1 MNNSDSIQRTPAIKK
16 AKQLA
21 KLLRKE
27 QPDYDYLR
35 NIFRYLRQELEVPV
49 KQKGKKLP
57 KVPKE
62 QELKKFYQTVWQTRN
77 TQDLLIIK
85 TFLYTGVRVSE
96 LVSIKI
102 EDVNLDICQIRV
114 NKGKG
119 NKDRMVPFPQTF
131 KEVLALHINQM
142 GEKGAKYLFE
152 SMRKKP
158 YTDRGIRKMIK
169 RYADQAG
176 LENSLSPHQFRHF
189 LLTWLKKQGIDDAL
203 IQPYSGHA
211 SRKSL
216 EVYSQLSLNDAQ
228 NSYEDAMN
236 KFPL

>member
-1 MNNSDSIQRTPAIKK
+1 MSTPNHIDRTPARKK

-27 QPDYDYLR
+27 SPDYDYLR
-35 NIFRYLRQELEVPV
+35 NIFRYLRQELDVPV
-49 KQKGKKLP
+49 KQKKNKLP
-57 KVPKE
+57 KVPQE
-62 QELKKFYQTVWQTRN
+62 QELKRFYQAVWKTRN

-96 LVSIKI
+96 LVAIKL
-102 EDVNLDICQIRV
+102 EDIDLDQCQIRI
-114 NKGKG
+114 NQGKG
-119 NKDRMVPFPQTF
+119 SKDRLVPFPESF
-131 KEVLALHINQM
+131 REVLAVHINQM
-142 GEKGAKYLFE
+142 EQKGASFLFE
-152 SMRKKP
+152 SNRKKP

-169 RYADQAG
+169 RYAEQAG
-176 LENSLSPHQFRHF
+176 LENPLSPHQFRHF

-216 EVYSQLSLNDAQ
+216 EVYSQLSIKDAQ
-228 NSYEDAMN
+228 GKYEEAMDR
-236 KFPL
+236 FPI